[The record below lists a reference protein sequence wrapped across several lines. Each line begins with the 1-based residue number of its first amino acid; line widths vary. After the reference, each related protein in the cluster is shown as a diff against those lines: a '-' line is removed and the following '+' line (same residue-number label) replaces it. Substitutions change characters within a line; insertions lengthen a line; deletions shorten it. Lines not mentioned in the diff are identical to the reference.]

1 VQKYRLPEGLG
12 YLVTHKL
19 DNKIPLHA
27 NEYSGVCRKLAD
39 SIELFSLHPERDS
52 VENVVLKFI
61 LKYPNTV
68 LNEIEPGQTKVL

>member
-1 VQKYRLPEGLG
+1 MRKYRLPEGFG
-12 YLVTHKL
+12 YFVTHKL